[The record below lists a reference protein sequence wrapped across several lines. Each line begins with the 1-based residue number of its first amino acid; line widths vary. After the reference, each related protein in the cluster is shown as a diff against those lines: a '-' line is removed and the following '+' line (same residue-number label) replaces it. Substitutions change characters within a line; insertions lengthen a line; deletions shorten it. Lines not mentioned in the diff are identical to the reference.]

1 MARQVAN
8 LPKLNWVH
16 ISPVADDDIKFLEKN
31 YKFHKLD
38 LKDCREGVQ
47 RPKIDIYKDYLFI
60 IFHFPIYNKKT
71 KKVNIKPLNVF
82 LGRDF
87 LITLSGDKDRYLE
100 NLSLRA
106 RKKTNK
112 KIAPDILDGSPGY
125 LLYKILD
132 VLFRKHLPVVNKIG
146 NQLAVVENEV
156 YSGKNKEA
164 TRNLA
169 INRRNIL
176 NMRRILDPQLKIMDK
191 IVEMRNDIL
200 TEVLSTYFDDVDDY
214 IENMWS
220 ALDNYREVVD
230 GLYNTNESFINQKT
244 NQVIQVLTII
254 SVALLP
260 LTLLASIYGM
270 NVVGLPFANHPIG
283 LWIIFIIM
291 GGMVAGSIYY
301 AKKNKMI

>member
-16 ISPVADDDIKFLEKN
+16 ISPVTGEDIGFLEKN
-31 YKFHKLD
+31 YKFHHLD

-82 LGRDF
+82 LGRNF
-87 LITLSGDKDRYLE
+87 LITLSGDKDRFLE
-100 NLSLRA
+100 NLILRT
-106 RKKTNK
+106 RKKINK
-112 KIAPDILDGSPGY
+112 KISQDILDGSSGY

-132 VLFRKHLPVVNKIG
+132 VLFRKTLPVVNKIG
-146 NQLAVVENEV
+146 NQLAVVEHEV
-156 YSGKNKEA
+156 YTGKNKEA
-164 TRNLA
+164 TRDLA
-169 INRRNIL
+169 ISRRNIL
-176 NMRRILDPQLKIMDK
+176 NLRRILDPQLKIMDK
-191 IVEMRNDIL
+191 IVEMRNDFL

-260 LTLLASIYGM
+260 LTLIASIYGM
-270 NVVGLPFANHPIG
+270 NVTGLPFANHPIG
-283 LWIIFIIM
+283 IWIIFIVM
-291 GGMVAGSIYY
+291 GGMVAGSIYF